1 MAFAIFYNRED
12 ATRIAA
18 EFTRADLPNADRA
31 FALSCW
37 NAGLNTWNQFNP
49 APPNHD
55 GPPNGDANI
64 IVVNGKHQGK
74 DITLA
79 QFRAFLYRYADAA
92 GAEYLRALADD
103 MGGYSGAVEPWP
115 EV

>member
-18 EFTRADLPNADRA
+18 EFTRADLPQADKA
-31 FALSCW
+31 FAQSCW
-37 NAGLNTWNQFNP
+37 SAGLDTWNQDNP
-49 APPNHD
+49 APPEHD

-64 IVVNGKHQGK
+64 VIISGKHQGST
-74 DITLA
+74 ITLQ
-79 QFRAFLYRYADAA
+79 QFRDFLYRYADNA
-92 GAEYLRALADD
+92 GAEYLRALAND
-103 MGGYSGAVEPWP
+103 MGGWSGAVEPWP

>member
-18 EFTRADLPNADRA
+18 EFTRADLPNADKS

-49 APPNHD
+49 DTRPEQQPT
-55 GPPNGDANI
+55 DANVV
-64 IVVNGKHQGK
+64 VVNGKHQGK
-74 DITLA
+74 TITL
-79 QFRAFLYRYADAA
+79 QEFRNFLYRYSTAN
-92 GAEYLRALADD
+92 GAEYLAALADD
-103 MGGYSGAVEPWP
+103 MGGISGAEEPWP
-115 EV
+115 RV